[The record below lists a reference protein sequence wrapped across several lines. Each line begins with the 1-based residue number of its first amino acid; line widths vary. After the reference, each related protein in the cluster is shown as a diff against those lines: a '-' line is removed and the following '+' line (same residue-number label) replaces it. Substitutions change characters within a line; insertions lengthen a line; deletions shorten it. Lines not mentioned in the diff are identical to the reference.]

1 MIRSILEIDL
11 MDATQ
16 IISQLKS
23 ELALVANRG
32 KLPNDVLVKMIKQL
46 IELSECRNWQSEY
59 MASPRMELQ
68 TIALPTPK
76 PTLDSEDFWHDS

>member
-1 MIRSILEIDL
+1 

-16 IISQLKS
+16 LISQLKS
-23 ELALVANRG
+23 ELALVATRG
-32 KLPNDVLVKMIKQL
+32 KLPNNVLVKMIKKL
-46 IELSECRNWQSEY
+46 IELSELPNWSVEY
-59 MASPRMELQ
+59 MKSPAMELQ